1 MRSFVG
7 SWVAGNGWMGEVEG
21 RRPYSELTEGAWGAV
36 GRDDVWRRAIAT
48 CDGIG
53 YGQGGHQIDP
63 KPRGRRESRREAEGR
78 MEEGISEMVQWRG
91 EGGVG

>member
-1 MRSFVG
+1 M
-7 SWVAGNGWMGEVEG
+7 
-21 RRPYSELTEGAWGAV
+21 

-63 KPRGRRESRREAEGR
+63 KPRGRRESGREAEGR
-78 MEEGISEMVQWRG
+78 MEGGYFRDVAVEGRG
-91 EGGVG
+91 RRRLKGAALRAVVMQTVSRVGG